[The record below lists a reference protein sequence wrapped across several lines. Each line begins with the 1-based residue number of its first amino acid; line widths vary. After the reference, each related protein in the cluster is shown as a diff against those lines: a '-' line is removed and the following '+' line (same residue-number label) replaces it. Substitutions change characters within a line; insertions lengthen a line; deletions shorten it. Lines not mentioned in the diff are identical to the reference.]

1 VLRGAD
7 IMMHRVA
14 AVAPTRQILDIP
26 LQRRANRVA
35 ADPSAVVSTNKQ
47 IL

>member
-35 ADPSAVVSTNKQ
+35 ADPSAVVSTNIQ